1 VFDVGVGGGGHVGSD
16 GDQRVMLAEMG
27 MNEFGFCGATL
38 NLNTAGRRGLVPEEG
53 SASAENILR

>member
-1 VFDVGVGGGGHVGSD
+1 
-16 GDQRVMLAEMG
+16 MLAEMG